1 MKEFSEQLEYFK
13 KENTAKDNEIA
24 FLEKKLKEAN
34 EEEKVCFIW
43 VNRSKLSYKSI
54 KALQQYNTVY
64 QLYISLIMIYIFIIL
79 SSLFM

>member
-43 VNRSKLSYKSI
+43 INRSKVI
-54 KALQQYNTVY
+54 LQIN
-64 QLYISLIMIYIFIIL
+64 
-79 SSLFM
+79 